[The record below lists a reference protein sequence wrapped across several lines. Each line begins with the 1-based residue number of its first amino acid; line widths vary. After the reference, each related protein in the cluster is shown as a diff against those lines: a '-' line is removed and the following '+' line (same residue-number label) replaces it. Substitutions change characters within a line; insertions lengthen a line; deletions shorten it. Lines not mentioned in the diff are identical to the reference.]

1 MGARACWRQPGGQEC
16 RQARLSFVLV
26 LVSRR
31 CVEVCRDPGRVVAPH
46 REICNSCSQVS
57 LRRLPRVP
65 WPASLLYA
73 GAGVMRVFRDHAH
86 GAPALQAR
94 WGGRGPVTDAASH
107 RRGVVP
113 QGFAGWVRT
122 SVTWVVDPRSQLV
135 SRLCLYLL
143 HVQDHAARDRDLGC
157 PDARLP
163 GTEAKLAGQHVH
175 LRGRGIERTKKREG
189 DVCLHNIEKQ
199 VRG

>member
-1 MGARACWRQPGGQEC
+1 VPRGLASCLCWC
-16 RQARLSFVLV
+16 RVAVLK
-26 LVSRR
+26 
-31 CVEVCRDPGRVVAPH
+31 CVVIQVELLPLTEKFATAAVRSHCEDCPAYLAFLHYGPGRV
-46 REICNSCSQVS
+46 SG
-57 LRRLPRVP
+57 
-65 WPASLLYA
+65 PAWRHA
-73 GAGVMRVFRDHAH
+73 VMRVFRDHAF

-163 GTEAKLAGQHVH
+163 GTEAKLAG
-175 LRGRGIERTKKREG
+175 
-189 DVCLHNIEKQ
+189 
-199 VRG
+199 